1 MSQLLHIALL
11 IETSREYGRGILRG
25 IARYHLEYGPW
36 SIYFEPHELRG
47 RPPFWL
53 KDWRGDGILARI
65 DNRQLADVILST
77 GLPAVDVRGVLPDS
91 PIPFVGSDDRAIA
104 QVGFEH
110 LRDCGLKNF
119 AYIGLLRGENQNLD
133 RRCDAF
139 VELVRTA
146 NKQCDVFHENR
157 TRRKSISWELEQQ
170 QVGEWLKNLPK
181 PVGVMACQDDRGH
194 QVLDACRRAGLRVP
208 DEVAV
213 IGSGNDANV
222 CSLCSPPLTSIDLN
236 PSRVGYEAASLLMRL
251 MKGDPPPEGPVLVG
265 PPRGI
270 VRRQSTDLL
279 AIEDEDV
286 AEALRFIRD
295 HATEG
300 IGASDVIANARQA
313 PSTLSQRI
321 KSFLGRS
328 LASEITRVRLERA
341 KLLLKET
348 DLPVGTIAIRSGFSE
363 LKYFCDVFQK
373 NERTTPS
380 AYRKPFRS

>member
-1 MSQLLHIALL
+1 MSRLLHIALL

-47 RPPFWL
+47 RPPYWL
-53 KDWRGDGILARI
+53 KDWRGDGIVARI
-65 DNRQLADVILST
+65 DNRQLADVIVST
-77 GLPAVDVRGVLPDS
+77 GLPAVDVRGVLKDS

-104 QVGFEH
+104 QVGFDH
-110 LRDCGLKNF
+110 LRNCGLENF
-119 AYIGLLRGENQNLD
+119 AYIGLPRGENQNLD

-139 VELVRTA
+139 VELLRTD
-146 NKQCDVFHENR
+146 NNHCEVFHENR
-157 TRRKSISWELEQQ
+157 TRRKPISWELEQQ
-170 QVGEWLKNLPK
+170 QITEWLISLPK

-208 DEVAV
+208 DDVAV
-213 IGSGNDANV
+213 VGVGNDSNV
-222 CSLCSPPLTSIDLN
+222 CALCSPPLTSIDLN
-236 PSRVGYEAASLLMRL
+236 PSRVGYEAAGLLMRL
-251 MKGDPPPEGPVLVG
+251 INGNPPPEDPVLIG

-270 VRRQSTDLL
+270 VPRQSTDLL

-286 AEALRFIRD
+286 AAALRFIRD

-300 IGASDVIANARQA
+300 IRASEVIANAQHA

-321 KSFLGRS
+321 KSYLGRS
-328 LASEITRVRLERA
+328 LATEITRVRLERA

-348 DLPVGTIAIRSGFSE
+348 DLPIGTIAIRSGFSE
-363 LKYFCDVFQK
+363 LKYFCGVFQK
-373 NERTTPS
+373 VENTTPS